1 MAQEDSSPGRHQSF
15 FLHTGTWK
23 PLCGVFVRGVG
34 TLRGSELEPELEP
47 GLSLGLG
54 FSPAESETL
63 DAVGTG
69 MLPELGVGSV
79 GKLAELGADAF

>member
-1 MAQEDSSPGRHQSF
+1 M
-15 FLHTGTWK
+15 
-23 PLCGVFVRGVG
+23 
-34 TLRGSELEPELEP
+34 RGSELEPELEP

-63 DAVGTG
+63 DAVGTS
-69 MLPELGVGSV
+69 MLPELGVGRV